1 MFREGGAEVS
11 KFVDRMVGRNAPE
24 RRAEID
30 APAGG
35 PDAGGSVGSPTVSR
49 LADYTVHEGNPKKNP
64 AAPDTAPRTV
74 DADDEAEPVTDYGK
88 LGEHVTSVLEA
99 ANKAAAKIRE
109 DARANAERVANLS
122 QSEASA
128 LLEQARGHA
137 EKLSRESERLCA
149 EAKRES
155 REITQSAEA
164 YVAEKRREAEAEA
177 TGILSRA
184 RREASEHTR
193 AADERRSA
201 LAKDVALSEERL
213 GQLVGGLRN
222 LAAQLEGLVQ
232 VEPER
237 ANSNSPLARDQD
249 SSLEESLRRSASAPK
264 PSETQA

>member
-1 MFREGGAEVS
+1 VS
-11 KFVDRMVGRNAPE
+11 KFVDRMVGRNVPE

-30 APAGG
+30 EPGG

-49 LADYTVHEGNPKKNP
+49 LADYTVHEGNAKKNRT
-64 AAPDTAPRTV
+64 PDIAPRTV
-74 DADDEAEPVTDYGK
+74 NAESEAEPVTDYGK

-99 ANKAAAKIRE
+99 ANQAAAKIRE
-109 DARANAERVANLS
+109 DARTNAERVAKHS

-137 EKLSRESERLCA
+137 EKLSLESERLCA
-149 EAKRES
+149 EAKKES
-155 REITQSAEA
+155 REMTRSAEA

-177 TGILSRA
+177 TDILSRA

-232 VEPER
+232 ADPER
-237 ANSNSPLARDQD
+237 ASSNSPLARDQD
-249 SSLEESLRRSASAPK
+249 SSLEDSLRHSASAPK
-264 PSETQA
+264 SSEVQA

>member
-11 KFVDRMVGRNAPE
+11 KFVDRMVGRNVPE

-35 PDAGGSVGSPTVSR
+35 PDAGGSIGSPTVSR
-49 LADYTVHEGNPKKNP
+49 LADYTVREGNAKKDP
-64 AAPDTAPRTV
+64 APDPVPRTAN
-74 DADDEAEPVTDYGK
+74 ADNEAEPVTDYGK

-109 DARANAERVANLS
+109 DARTNAERVANLS

-149 EAKRES
+149 EAKKES
-155 REITQSAEA
+155 REMTRSAEA

-177 TGILSRA
+177 AGILSRA

-201 LAKDVALSEERL
+201 LDKDVALSEERL

-232 VEPER
+232 VEPKR
-237 ANSNSPLARDQD
+237 ANSNLPLARDQD

-264 PSETQA
+264 SSETQA